1 MLLRSSASLKLRS
14 NRSEALAKEDT
25 SRAIANAKKNKMN
38 NSAKK
43 TESAGGVVLNER
55 GFVLVVSQQG
65 TSWSLPKGHID
76 PGEDSLTAARRE
88 IYEES
93 GVKNIEFVKELGS
106 YGRYR
111 IGESAGEDKS
121 EYKTIHMF
129 LFKTKEKD
137 LRPVDPH
144 NPEAVWV
151 DKYSVVGMLT
161 HPKDKEFFQSI
172 IDQI

>member
-1 MLLRSSASLKLRS
+1 MD
-14 NRSEALAKEDT
+14 NPT
-25 SRAIANAKKNKMN
+25 
-38 NSAKK
+38 KK
-43 TESAGGVVLNER
+43 TESAGGVVINGH
-55 GFVLVVSQQG
+55 GFVLVVSQHG

-76 PGEDSLTAARRE
+76 QGEDSLAAARRE

-93 GVKNIEFVKELGS
+93 GVKNIELVKDLGN

-111 IGESAGEDKS
+111 IGENGGENKT

-129 LFKTKEKD
+129 LFKTKEED
-137 LRPVDPH
+137 LRPIDPH
-144 NPEAVWV
+144 NPEALWV
-151 DKYSVVGMLT
+151 DKYSVTGMLT